1 MLQRKLWRLRELE
14 VQAEYQNFIKERCAD
29 VNPSCMEDAWNNQ
42 KDCLLSEV
50 DKVCGKTKDGRV
62 RHNDTWWWNDAV
74 NDVVQEKRKKWT
86 QWKLEGSK

>member
-29 VNPSCMEDAWNNQ
+29 VKPSCEEDAWNNL

-50 DKVCGKTKDGRV
+50 DKVSGKTKDGRV
-62 RHNDTWWWNDAV
+62 RHKEDHR
-74 NDVVQEKRKKWT
+74 E
-86 QWKLEGSK
+86 